1 MLGDRK
7 DPALFNGVGAGKP
20 NPRSGT
26 KVVSERGRTIVRRRQ
41 SNFLGPATGGEEEE
55 KAGSGRVSS
64 RGH

>member
-26 KVVSERGRTIVRRRQ
+26 KVVSERGRTIVK
-41 SNFLGPATGGEEEE
+41 SSGGQE
-55 KAGSGRVSS
+55 KAEQFS
-64 RGH
+64 RACDWG